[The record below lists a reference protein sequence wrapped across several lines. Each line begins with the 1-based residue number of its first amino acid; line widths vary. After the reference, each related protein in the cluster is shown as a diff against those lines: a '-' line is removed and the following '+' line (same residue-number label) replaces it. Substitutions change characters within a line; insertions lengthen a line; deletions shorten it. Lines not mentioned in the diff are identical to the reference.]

1 MIELEFEKELEKI
14 LYKYDE
20 DWVKEPLNSD
30 EVDTLVEHL
39 RNQLDYINGNITY
52 KEYME
57 KEGK

>member
-30 EVDTLVEHL
+30 EVDILVEHL

-57 KEGK
+57 KEAK

>member
-1 MIELEFEKELEKI
+1 MFDLEFENELIEI
-14 LYKYDE
+14 LNKYDK

-39 RNQLDYINGNITY
+39 RNQLDYMNGNITY

>member
-20 DWVKEPLNSD
+20 DWVKEPLDSD
-30 EVDTLVEHL
+30 EVDILVEHL